1 MIWGHPRHSK
11 EGDLVLRE
19 DSRGGGGGVVSRGV
33 TGPDVCFE
41 RSFYSLV
48 KTWLGLNPASSAATA
63 RARHGPKQDP
73 ETCDDCHARRF
84 RGRRDSI
91 RCGPSGTSELDRAWL
106 RGSTGDGVG
115 TMLRS
120 ELGHIS
126 EAGRSRR
133 RGKVRD
139 TWSLSPLGEG
149 RSQGSSGQC
158 HAGGSHGTV
167 SEDGGPAN
175 AGQAGQAVSRGKDRP
190 GPAQLSSASQQRE
203 QLPATWTCLNDRHIA
218 H

>member
-11 EGDLVLRE
+11 EGDLVLCE
-19 DSRGGGGGVVSRGV
+19 DSRGGGGGGVVSRGV

-175 AGQAGQAVSRGKDRP
+175 AGQAGQAVSRGK
-190 GPAQLSSASQQRE
+190 GQAGTSTAQLRVPAAGTAPGNVD
-203 QLPATWTCLNDRHIA
+203 LPE
-218 H
+218 